1 MISGGFL
8 FVEDTKQPILYFIL
22 PKSNN
27 DILNIN
33 LPEIVLERIN
43 DWIIKEVSD
52 IFIDGINK
60 KYTFIDAKVNRQV
73 IQNNR
78 YGMPSRDLYIS
89 YKSMIYGLHRR
100 K

>member
-8 FVEDTKQPILYFIL
+8 FVKDIKQPILYFIL

-33 LPEIVLERIN
+33 LPEIILEKIN
-43 DWIIKEVSD
+43 DWINNSACD
-52 IFIDGINK
+52 IYIDGINR
-60 KYTFIDAKVNRQV
+60 KYTFIDAKVDRQI
-73 IQNNR
+73 IQKNR
-78 YGMPSRDLYIS
+78 YGIPSRDLYIS
-89 YKSMIYGLHRR
+89 YKSMINGLHRR